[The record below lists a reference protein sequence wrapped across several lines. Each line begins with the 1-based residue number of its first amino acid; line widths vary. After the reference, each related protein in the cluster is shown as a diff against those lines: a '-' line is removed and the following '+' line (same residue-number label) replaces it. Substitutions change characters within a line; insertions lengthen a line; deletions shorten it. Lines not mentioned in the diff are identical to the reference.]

1 MPKIT
6 KTIGL
11 VLILL
16 GVISYIATSAVSI
29 TALIP
34 SFFGVVFY
42 GLGMLGAKNE
52 SMRKHAMHAA
62 LLLALLGL
70 AGSFGGLTSV
80 FGALGGTPIE
90 RPAAAFSQ
98 SLMALLCI
106 FFLILGI
113 KSFRA
118 ARMSQESEQS
128 PASEEGGGNAQN

>member
-16 GVISYIATSAVSI
+16 GVISYIATSAVSF

-42 GLGMLGAKNE
+42 GLGMWGEKNE

-62 LLLALLGL
+62 LLLAILGL
-70 AGSFGGLTSV
+70 AGSFGGLISV
-80 FGALGGTPIE
+80 FGALGGAPIE

-118 ARMSQESEQS
+118 ARMDDSSE
-128 PASEEGGGNAQN
+128 PPTSEEGGENAQS